1 MSTKQPNQSSDDVGK
16 FIDDVAVED
25 NGEEGIDDDEE
36 EDPDQSEP
44 SSSYS

>member
-1 MSTKQPNQSSDDVGK
+1 MSTKQPHQSSDDVKK

-25 NGEEGIDDDEE
+25 NGEDDDKE